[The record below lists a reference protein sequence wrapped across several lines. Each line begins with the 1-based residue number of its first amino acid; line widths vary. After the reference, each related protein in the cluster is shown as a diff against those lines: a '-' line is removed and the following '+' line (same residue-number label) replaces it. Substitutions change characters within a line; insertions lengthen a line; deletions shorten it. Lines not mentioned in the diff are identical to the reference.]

1 MFIEI
6 HAIQSLPP
14 SNPNRGKDNDIKVAT
29 YGGVLRSRMSSQSQ
43 KRSARQWYQQYSG
56 IDRAQFA
63 QRSRRLHE
71 ELAPLL
77 AWAPEADRDNI
88 SRLLICLFNSNADSL
103 LPSAADPSNLIFLA
117 QHELEKIAIAA
128 KPHAETLAK
137 LSDELNRYIAHT
149 ALEDPKKG
157 KFTMPGKALFS
168 ALSRDIIKTMSI
180 GIPGDVALFGR
191 MMASL
196 TETSVDGSVQ
206 VAHALSVNTCPRSK
220 PEKVWHSGEIDFFS
234 AVDDRPSIDDSGAGM
249 IGEVSF
255 HAPVHYRYANIAAH
269 ETDKLMGDRTAAIAS
284 ISGFINGFV
293 RSLPTGF
300 SHQFAHQTMPEFV
313 MLTVRR
319 GCPYSLISA
328 FEAPIDAVGADNT
341 AISRQ
346 AVAALL
352 DRRAEMLRVYGDDTI
367 AVSTAAISD
376 HYPTG
381 IPLDDAIGATLSACF
396 SAET

>member
-1 MFIEI
+1 
-6 HAIQSLPP
+6 
-14 SNPNRGKDNDIKVAT
+14 
-29 YGGVLRSRMSSQSQ
+29 MSSQSQ
-43 KRSARQWYQQYSG
+43 KRSARQWYQKYSG

-63 QRSRRLHE
+63 QRSRRLYE
-71 ELAPLL
+71 DLAPLL
-77 AWAPEADRDNI
+77 TWAPEADRDNI

-128 KPHAETLAK
+128 KPHSETLAK
-137 LSDELNRYIAHT
+137 LSDELNQYIAHT
-149 ALEDPKKG
+149 ALDDKDKG
-157 KFTMPGKALFS
+157 KFAMPGKALFA
-168 ALSRDIIKTMSI
+168 ALSRDITKSMSI

-206 VAHALSVNTCPRSK
+206 VAHALSVNSCPRSK
-220 PEKVWHSGEIDFFS
+220 PDKVWHSGEIDFFS
-234 AVDDRPSIDDSGAGM
+234 AVDDRPSVVQEDAGAGM

-269 ETDKLMGDRTAAIAS
+269 EVDKLMGDRTAATAS
-284 ISGFINGFV
+284 IDGFINGFV
-293 RSLPTGF
+293 RSVPTGF

-328 FEAPIDAVGADNT
+328 FESPIDDVGADNV

-346 AVAALL
+346 AVSALL
-352 DRRAEMLRVYGDDTI
+352 DRRNEMLRVYGDDTI
-367 AVSTAAISD
+367 ATSIAAISD

-381 IPLDDAIGATLSACF
+381 LPLDDAIAVTLSACF
-396 SAET
+396 SAEM